1 MPQFGLRSIYAA
13 KYNNTA
19 GVISYTGIQH
29 VGDAITANLE
39 LRYAEGRLYAE
50 DMLAEYMRKAVGGS
64 ISLGVKYITQAA
76 QQLLFNSKTK
86 AREITYTPAGGSS
99 STAVTATSLVL
110 GGEDEGQYVGVAFFA
125 PDMVDGDEKY
135 TCVLI
140 KKALFGPPSMNF
152 KTMGESLT
160 FQTPATTG
168 EFLADDSATHDL
180 IEVAIVDDIE
190 AAKAWVQSVLGGAG
204 E

>member
-64 ISLGVKYITQAA
+64 ISIGVKYITQAA
-76 QQLLFNSKTK
+76 QQLLFSSKTK
-86 AREITYTPAGGSS
+86 TRTVNYTPAGGS
-99 STAVTATSLVL
+99 ATSVEATSVVL

-125 PDMVDGDEKY
+125 PDSVDSVKKY

-152 KTMGESLT
+152 QTMGESLT
-160 FQTPATTG
+160 FQTPTTTG

-190 AAKAWVQSVLGGAG
+190 AAKAWVQSVLGGT
-204 E
+204 